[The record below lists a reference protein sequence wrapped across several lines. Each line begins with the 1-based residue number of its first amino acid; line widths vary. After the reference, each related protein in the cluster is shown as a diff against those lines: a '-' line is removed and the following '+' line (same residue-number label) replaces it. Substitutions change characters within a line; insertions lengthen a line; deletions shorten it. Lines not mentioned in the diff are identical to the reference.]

1 VIMDKSQQFI
11 KLLEDYYVPEPTVL
25 KSSEGSPSKKK
36 QVLIQYMAG
45 ENSFHP
51 VGQIKTVKTLP
62 PGIYNIQ
69 DSVQGPYFEIT
80 DIRTDNLL
88 KFADSRY
95 NMILE
100 EIDQFWGDKE
110 KFNSMG
116 FLHKRGILLYGNPG
130 TGKSCLLKQVMEG
143 TIERGDLVF
152 MAGTSSYRIR
162 EGLAQLKEVEP
173 DRQVLAVME
182 DIDEFDEH
190 TLLQLFDGNTIFDD
204 VLFLG
209 TTNYIQKLQPRLLR
223 EGRFDRKIR
232 IDNPPLEGRVA
243 YLNYKLGKRE
253 PSEKIRE
260 MAEKTKGF
268 SFGQLREFLVSVYCL
283 GYNVDETVKRIQSGR
298 EEFTMTEAE
307 LDHKLIKSKVFL
319 EQNIK
324 KAKLKFGLNS

>member
-1 VIMDKSQQFI
+1 MDKSKEFI
-11 KLLEDYYVPEPTVL
+11 KLLEDDGIVELAKEP
-25 KSSEGSPSKKK
+25 SPTSSKKK
-36 QVLIQYMAG
+36 QVLIQYMVG

-69 DSVQGPYFEIT
+69 DSMQGPYYEIT

-100 EIDQFWGDKE
+100 EIDKFWKIKDNFK
-110 KFNSMG
+110 NMG
-116 FLHKRGILLYGNPG
+116 FLHKRGVLLYGNPG

-143 TIERGDLVF
+143 MVKRGDVVF
-152 MAGTSSYRIR
+152 MAGTSSYRIK
-162 EGLAQLKEVEP
+162 EGLTLLKEVEP
-173 DRQVLAVME
+173 DRQVLTVME

-209 TTNYIQKLQPRLLR
+209 TTNYIEKLQPRLLR

-232 IDNPPLEGRVA
+232 VDNPPLEGRVA
-243 YLNYKLGKRE
+243 YFQYKIGKKE
-253 PSEKIRE
+253 SVGKIKE

-283 GYNVDETVKRIQSGR
+283 GYPVDETVKRIKTGR
-298 EEFTMTEAE
+298 EEFDLTEKD
-307 LDHKLIKSKVFL
+307 LDQKLMRSKVFL
-319 EQNIK
+319 ERNIK
-324 KAKLKFGLNS
+324 QAKLKFGLKN